1 MHRQSTARG
10 AVAAGKR
17 RVFTYGVSPHADYVL
32 RMLPPAEDVRSRF
45 EVAAGGL
52 VLGPFVFNVPGR
64 HNVLN
69 ATAAVAIGT
78 QLDVSVIYRACAAGL
93 SAEWIAVFS

>member
-1 MHRQSTARG
+1 M
-10 AVAAGKR
+10 KR

-52 VLGPFVFNVPGR
+52 VLGPFALNVPGR

-78 QLDVSVIYRACAAGL
+78 QLDVSCEHIAHALRAF
-93 SAEWIAVFS
+93 AEWIAVFS